1 MSVLEKICLGTV
13 QFGLKYGINNKIGL
27 LSDDEIFQILDFS
40 FQNGIIKLDSA
51 DAYGGALDMIGRY
64 HRQSSNKFEINSK
77 FNLSNRDLES
87 ALEETLTR
95 LHIDRLN
102 LYQFHDYN
110 EFEKN
115 PEIHQQLVALK
126 KAQLVS
132 QIGVSVYSNEE
143 MMKLCEYEFIDVIQ
157 FPFNLLDNNRQRQK
171 AIKFCVES
179 RKTLHARSVFLQGLF
194 YKDFKEY
201 PDKLRSL
208 VPYTKKLKEISSE
221 ANIQMSQLAL
231 NYALQESS
239 IDTVVIGVDSLAQ
252 LKENV
257 ENSLKLIP
265 SSVIAE
271 INEIDVKEAQLLSP
285 KNW

>member
-1 MSVLEKICLGTV
+1 MRGLEKLCLGTV

-51 DAYGGALDMIGRY
+51 DAYGSAIDMIGRY

-77 FNLSNRDLES
+77 FTLSSRGLES
-87 ALEETLTR
+87 VLEESLIR
-95 LHIDRLN
+95 LHVDRLH
-102 LYQFHDYN
+102 LYQFHDYG

-115 PEIHQQLVALK
+115 PETHQQVIALK
-126 KAQLVS
+126 KSQLIN

-143 MMKLCEYEFIDVIQ
+143 MMKLSGYDFIDVIQ
-157 FPFNLLDNNRQRQK
+157 FPFNLLDNHSQRQK
-171 AIKFCVES
+171 AMQLCIE
-179 RKTLHARSVFLQGLF
+179 RGKTLHARSVFLQGLF
-194 YKDFKEY
+194 YKDFDEY
-201 PDKLRSL
+201 PDKLRQL
-208 VPYTKKLKEISSE
+208 LPYTKKLIEISSK
-221 ANIQMSQLAL
+221 ANIPMSQLAL
-231 NYALQESS
+231 NYALQESDV
-239 IDTVVIGVDSLAQ
+239 DTVIIGVDSLAQ

-265 SSVIAE
+265 PSIMDE
-271 INEIDVKEAQLLSP
+271 INKIHIKQNQLLSP